1 MLMPSIYLVRPNFL
15 NVKRSFLLN
24 LSIQKRYSRSVTD
37 VSHLL
42 QPSPRNDDEDIDSM
56 TRRRD
61 NGIGYSFSSLGG
73 RSVLLAN
80 FFARIP

>member
-42 QPSPRNDDEDIDSM
+42 QARVKGLKPIK
-56 TRRRD
+56 
-61 NGIGYSFSSLGG
+61 NGLILPIFRWIGFLLLSSH
-73 RSVLLAN
+73 SDPVL
-80 FFARIP
+80 